1 MHIGLIIYGSIDTLS
16 GGTLYDRQ
24 LVNYLRKQG
33 DNVET
38 ISLPWGSYLSHI
50 TDNLHFR
57 LPTYLDILIEDE
69 LTHPSL
75 LFANAQP
82 HPYPVVSLVH
92 NLHSSEKR
100 PAWQNTFYRAI
111 ERHYIRSVDGFIF
124 NSHTTRAAVN
134 ALADA
139 SRRAHS
145 PDKPYV
151 IATPGG
157 DRLGSL
163 TVEEVRQRAIGSD
176 PLRLL
181 FLANVTPLKGLHV
194 LLEAL
199 NHQDSDFQ
207 LDIVGSLDVDHG
219 YAYEMRR
226 YTAANGLQQN
236 VTFHG
241 VPDGPLLIDKIKQ
254 DHVLVIP
261 SFYEGFGIAYLE
273 GMAFGLPAI
282 GTTAGAI
289 PQLISEGENGY
300 LIKPGDSKTLAR
312 HLNELAADR
321 ELLARLSLAALKYF
335 QSQPTWGQSTEAIR
349 NFLYQMLEPWKSRSM
364 GQDG

>member
-1 MHIGLIIYGSIDTLS
+1 MHIGLIIYGSIDTMS

-24 LVNYLRKQG
+24 LVNYLREQG
-33 DNVET
+33 DNVEI
-38 ISLPWGSYLSHI
+38 ISLPWGGYLSHL
-50 TDNLHFR
+50 TDNFHFR
-57 LPTYLDILIEDE
+57 LPANLDILIEDE

-75 LFANAQP
+75 LSANGQP

-100 PAWQNTFYRAI
+100 PAWQNTFYLTI
-111 ERHYIRSVDGFIF
+111 ERQYLRSVDGFIF
-124 NSHTTRAAVN
+124 NSQTTRAAVN
-134 ALADA
+134 AVAGD
-139 SRRAHS
+139 SRTAHS
-145 PDKPYV
+145 SDKPYV

-163 TVEEVRQRAIGSD
+163 TVEEVRRRAIGWG

-207 LDIVGSLDVDHG
+207 LDIVGSLEVDHV
-219 YAYEMRR
+219 YAREMQR
-226 YTAANGLQQN
+226 YTAANGLEHT

-241 VPDGPLLIDKIKQ
+241 VLDGSLLIEKIKQ
-254 DHVLVIP
+254 AHVLIIP

-289 PQLISEGENGY
+289 PQLISDGENGY
-300 LIKPGDSKTLAR
+300 VIKPGDSKMFAHHLKELASNREHLAR
-312 HLNELAADR
+312 M
-321 ELLARLSLAALKYF
+321 SLAALQHF

-349 NFLYQMLEPWKSRSM
+349 SFLCQMLKEWESGSK
-364 GQDG
+364 